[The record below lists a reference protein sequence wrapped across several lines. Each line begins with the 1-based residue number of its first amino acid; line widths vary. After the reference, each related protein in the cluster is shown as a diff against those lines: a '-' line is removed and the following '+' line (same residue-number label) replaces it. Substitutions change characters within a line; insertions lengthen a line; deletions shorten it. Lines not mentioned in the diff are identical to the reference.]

1 MPKLVWSILA
11 VLIVGVIWFV
21 AISSI
26 DAQKQVDQL
35 SFSEVQGN
43 IVSGARLLDVR
54 TKEEFDEGHFVRA
67 ELVPLQEIEDGK
79 LPDINKDSKI
89 YLYCRSGNRS
99 SQAKALLEKAGYTS
113 VVDLGGLAD
122 VQRIGGNLTR

>member
-1 MPKLVWSILA
+1 MSKLVWSALIILT
-11 VLIVGVIWFV
+11 LFVIGFFTV
-21 AISSI
+21 SAIRAQDRSSR
-26 DAQKQVDQL
+26 L
-35 SFSEVQGN
+35 SFSEVQRN
-43 IVSGARLLDVR
+43 LVSGAHLLDVR
-54 TKEEFDEGHFVRA
+54 TKEEFEEGHFVRA
-67 ELVPLQEIEDGK
+67 ELVPLQGIEAGK
-79 LPDINKDSKI
+79 LPDISKDSKI

>member
-1 MPKLVWSILA
+1 MPKLVWQ
-11 VLIVGVIWFV
+11 VLIVLALA
-21 AISSI
+21 AIGFFTISATSAR
-26 DAQKQVDQL
+26 DQASQL
-35 SFSEVQGN
+35 SFSEVQGG
-43 IVSGARLLDVR
+43 IVSGAHLLDVR
-54 TKEEFDEGHFVRA
+54 TKEEFGEGHFVRA
-67 ELVPLQEIEDGK
+67 ELFPLQDIEAGK
-79 LPDINKDSKI
+79 LPDIGKDSKI

>member
-1 MPKLVWSILA
+1 MSKLVWSALIILT
-11 VLIVGVIWFV
+11 LFVIGFFTV
-21 AISSI
+21 SAIRAQDRSSR
-26 DAQKQVDQL
+26 L
-35 SFSEVQGN
+35 SFSEVQRN
-43 IVSGARLLDVR
+43 LVSGAHLLDVR

>member
-67 ELVPLQEIEDGK
+67 ELFPLQDIEDGK

>member
-1 MPKLVWSILA
+1 MSKLVWSALIILT
-11 VLIVGVIWFV
+11 LFVIGFFTV
-21 AISSI
+21 SAIRAQDRSSR
-26 DAQKQVDQL
+26 L
-35 SFSEVQGN
+35 SFSEVQRN
-43 IVSGARLLDVR
+43 LVSGARLLDVR

-67 ELVPLQEIEDGK
+67 ELFPLQDIEDGK
-79 LPDINKDSKI
+79 LPDISKDSKI

>member
-11 VLIVGVIWFV
+11 VLIVGVIGFV

-67 ELVPLQEIEDGK
+67 ELFPLQDIEDGT
-79 LPDINKDSKI
+79 LPDISKDSKI

-113 VVDLGGLAD
+113 VVHLRG
-122 VQRIGGNLTR
+122 

>member
-11 VLIVGVIWFV
+11 VLIVGVIGFV

-26 DAQKQVDQL
+26 DSQKQVDQL

-67 ELVPLQEIEDGK
+67 ELFPLQDIEDGK

>member
-1 MPKLVWSILA
+1 MSKLVWSALIILT
-11 VLIVGVIWFV
+11 LFVIGFFTV
-21 AISSI
+21 SAIRAQDRSSR
-26 DAQKQVDQL
+26 L
-35 SFSEVQGN
+35 SFSEVQRN
-43 IVSGARLLDVR
+43 LVSGAHLLDVR

-67 ELVPLQEIEDGK
+67 ELFPLQDIEDGK

>member
-1 MPKLVWSILA
+1 MSKLVWSILA
-11 VLIVGVIWFV
+11 VLIVGVIGFV

-67 ELVPLQEIEDGK
+67 ELFPLQDIEDGK

>member
-1 MPKLVWSILA
+1 MSKLVWSALIILT
-11 VLIVGVIWFV
+11 LFVIGFFTV
-21 AISSI
+21 SAIRAQDRSSR
-26 DAQKQVDQL
+26 L
-35 SFSEVQGN
+35 SFSEVQRN
-43 IVSGARLLDVR
+43 LVSGARLLDVR

-67 ELVPLQEIEDGK
+67 ELFPLQDIEDGK